1 MKRGNLN
8 VKTKS
13 LHARH
18 IFSIKRLIK
27 RREMGDPNVIKNT
40 RSSGIKHISIE
51 AANAILMLSFLL
63 RDQFS
68 TPIIA

>member
-1 MKRGNLN
+1 MSKQ
-8 VKTKS
+8 KS

-18 IFSIKRLIK
+18 ISSIKRLIK

-40 RSSGIKHISIE
+40 RSKRHQYISIE